1 MMLEDPR
8 PTLRILHEAATPA
21 ERWRALRASEAD
33 WQSFRNMCAALRD
46 TYFGFPLQRWLARGL
61 YHTVYR
67 KVGSFLADSDFLAD
81 EAGVMSRAEMA
92 IMQRQYTFAH
102 LASNFVKPGCSST
115 CIRTAEGWRLMRSL
129 DWGNL
134 NVMAPAVRAYDFV
147 NAAGR
152 VTHTAGIQGMVG
164 VLTFC
169 REGLAG
175 SINFAPNPKSLK
187 PIGRGIDPLFLLRR
201 LVEDPAVDTLEAAI
215 TLIVGTKLSAPVFIT
230 LCSDQSD
237 TAAVVEIARDGRH
250 NVRLAK
256 DGLLV
261 QTNHFD
267 PGGPFAAQNT
277 ARVMRDGTPWE
288 WYYSELLENS
298 QRRARD
304 LEQRLRRVVGASAL
318 EVEHACREAYSL
330 PPTWNHE
337 SIYWTFAAP
346 RAGSMRLWVRDC
358 HGDYPHAQ

>member
-1 MMLEDPR
+1 MMLEDTR
-8 PTLRILHEAATPA
+8 PALCIAHDAATPA
-21 ERWRALRASEAD
+21 ERWGALRASEAD
-33 WQSFRNMCAALRD
+33 WQAFRAMCEALRG
-46 TYFGFPLQRWLARGL
+46 TYFGFPVQRWLAWGL

-81 EAGVMSRAEMA
+81 EVGVMSRAEMA

-115 CIRTAEGWRLMRSL
+115 CVRTAEGWRLMRSL

-134 NVMAPAVRAYDFV
+134 NVMAPAVRAYEYV
-147 NAAGR
+147 NTAGR
-152 VTHTAGIQGMVG
+152 VTHTAGVQGMVG

-169 REGLAG
+169 RKGLAG

-187 PIGRGIDPLFLLRR
+187 PIGRGIDPLFLLRL
-201 LVEDPAVDTLEAAI
+201 LVEDPSIDTLEAAVELI
-215 TLIVGTKLSAPVFIT
+215 TRTKLSAPVFIT
-230 LCSDQSD
+230 LCSDKSD
-237 TAAVVEIARDGRH
+237 AAAVIEIARDGRY

-267 PGGPFAAQNT
+267 PNGPFGEQNPT
-277 ARVMRDGTPWE
+277 RVMQDGSPWE
-288 WYYSELLENS
+288 WYYSDLLENS
-298 QRRARD
+298 QRRSAD
-304 LEQRLRRVVGASAL
+304 LEQRLRHMVGAPATD
-318 EVEHACREAYSL
+318 VEIACREAYSV

-346 RAGSMRLWVRDC
+346 GEGSMKLWVRDC
-358 HGDYPHAQ
+358 AGDYPHAI